1 MSAMMLR
8 RRSALLGLASA
19 VTLGRASLALA
30 AAATQQRFVVVM
42 LRGALDGMA
51 AVTPYGDARLRG
63 LRGALVLPDP
73 GREGG
78 LLDLGGFYGM
88 HPSLARLHAMFAA
101 GEAFPVHAVAGPYRS
116 RSHFEAQD
124 LMECGAG
131 ERMTSGWLNRV
142 AGLLPAAA
150 SGQNALAIGASP
162 PLLLR
167 GPTQVGTWAPPALP
181 QPGVDFYTR
190 LMAMH
195 GADAVTGPALE
206 TGLSERGFSVHALA
220 VTAPGPPPRGGLPT
234 LARAA
239 GRLLAAPDG
248 PRLAALE
255 TADGW
260 DTHIAQA
267 PRLARALATL
277 DESLEELRTGL
288 GDAWAKTTVLVMTE
302 FGRTVAVNGTG
313 GTDHGTATAAFV
325 LGGGVAGGQV
335 RGTWPGLD
343 DGQLFE
349 RRDLRPT
356 TDLRGLAKGL
366 LAAQFGLDA
375 AALAKV
381 FPDSLAAPAMGGLL
395 RA

>member
-1 MSAMMLR
+1 MMLR

-30 AAATQQRFVVVM
+30 AADTQRRFVVVM

-51 AVTPYGDARLRG
+51 AVVPYGDPALRTI
-63 LRGALVLPDP
+63 RGPLVPPEP
-73 GREGG
+73 GRDGG

-88 HPSLARLHAMFAA
+88 HPSLTQLHAMFAA
-101 GEAFPVHAVAGPYRS
+101 GEAIAVHAVAGPYRS

-124 LMECGAG
+124 FMECGAA

-142 AGLLPAAA
+142 AGLLPPAR

-167 GPTQVGTWAPPALP
+167 GPAQIGTWAPPALP
-181 QPGVDFYTR
+181 QPGVDFYNR

-195 GADAVTGPALE
+195 AHDDVTRPALE
-206 TGLSERGFSVHALA
+206 LGLSERGFSVQALA
-220 VTAPGPPPRGGLPT
+220 VTPPGPAPHGGLPT
-234 LARAA
+234 LARTA
-239 GRLLAAPDG
+239 GRLLAAADG

-267 PRLARALATL
+267 PRLVRALATL
-277 DESLEELRTGL
+277 DDSLGELKLGL

-302 FGRTVAVNGTG
+302 FGRTAGVNGTG
-313 GTDHGTATAAFV
+313 GTDHGTGTVAFV
-325 LGGGVAGGQV
+325 LGGGIAGGQV
-335 RGTWPGLD
+335 RATWPGL
-343 DGQLFE
+343 GPSQLFE
-349 RRDLRPT
+349 KRDLQPT
-356 TDLRGLAKGL
+356 TDLRELAKGL
-366 LAAQFGLDA
+366 LVAQFGLDA
-375 AALAKV
+375 KALADV
-381 FPDSLAAPAMGGLL
+381 FPDSSTASAMGGLL

>member
-1 MSAMMLR
+1 MMLK

-51 AVTPYGDARLRG
+51 AVVPYGDPRLRA
-63 LRGALVLPDP
+63 LRGPLVPPEP

-78 LLDLGGFYGM
+78 LLDLGGFYGL
-88 HPSLARLHAMFAA
+88 HPAMAQLHAMFTA
-101 GEAFPVHAVAGPYRS
+101 GEAIPVHAVAGPYRS

-131 ERMTSGWLNRV
+131 ERMTSGWLNRA
-142 AGLLPAAA
+142 AGLLPAVV
-150 SGQNALAIGASP
+150 SGQNALAIGAAP

-181 QPGVDFYTR
+181 QPGVDFYSR

-195 GADAVTGPALE
+195 ANDTVTRPALE
-206 TGLSERGFSVHALA
+206 TGLSERGFSVHTLA
-220 VTAPGPPPRGGLPT
+220 VTLPGSPPHGGLPT

-267 PRLARALATL
+267 PRLVRALATL
-277 DESLEELRTGL
+277 DESLGELKIGL
-288 GDAWAKTTVLVMTE
+288 GDAWSKTTVLVMTE
-302 FGRTVAVNGTG
+302 FGRTVAVNGTN
-313 GTDHGTATAAFV
+313 GTDHGTGTVAFI
-325 LGGGVAGGQV
+325 LGGGIAGGQV
-335 RGTWPGLD
+335 RGTWPGLG
-343 DGQLFE
+343 DGQLLE
-349 RRDLRPT
+349 KRDLQPT

-366 LAAQFGLDA
+366 LVAQFGLDA
-375 AALAKV
+375 AALETV
-381 FPDSLAAPAMGGLL
+381 FPGGSAASAMGGLR